1 MTSFRGATQSIVSRF
16 SSVFRDFSFILQ
28 RFLDIILFLLQSCLM
43 RMDFSCASFVQR
55 YQPSNF
61 FRIFYD
67 FLLQYKHSHI
77 CLHPSNW
84 PGISKRSSLDDRFGV
99 MRGSLFVMIVSGL
112 LAINLVSLFLSVCL
126 TGTGAWFQLRSVV
139 SGFCREKVETQQQI
153 C

>member
-1 MTSFRGATQSIVSRF
+1 MSDADGFFLRLVCSKVSTIEFLSHFLRF
-16 SSVFRDFSFILQ
+16 SAPIQAFAY
-28 RFLDIILFLLQSCLM
+28 LFAPKQL
-43 RMDFSCASFVQR
+43 A
-55 YQPSNF
+55 
-61 FRIFYD
+61 
-67 FLLQYKHSHI
+67 
-77 CLHPSNW
+77 
-84 PGISKRSSLDDRFGV
+84 GISKRSSLDDRFGV